1 MRYLRPRSMIGHNA
15 CMQLKLSGLL
25 CILCSVPGVCNAY
38 LPEDSTLNRFMWT
51 VDYFA
56 SQGFYIILD
65 NQFNLDQT
73 ATQDTQKW
81 LNRVRSA
88 LLNLLS
94 SEAESLLYKAG
105 VQEVSVCM
113 QLSGHSSTAVM
124 QYTQ

>member
-1 MRYLRPRSMIGHNA
+1 
-15 CMQLKLSGLL
+15 MQSTSSFMNTMHS
-25 CILCSVPGVCNAY
+25 CSVPGACNAY

-81 LNRVRSA
+81 LNRVR
-88 LLNLLS
+88 LP
-94 SEAESLLYKAG
+94 
-105 VQEVSVCM
+105 
-113 QLSGHSSTAVM
+113 
-124 QYTQ
+124 